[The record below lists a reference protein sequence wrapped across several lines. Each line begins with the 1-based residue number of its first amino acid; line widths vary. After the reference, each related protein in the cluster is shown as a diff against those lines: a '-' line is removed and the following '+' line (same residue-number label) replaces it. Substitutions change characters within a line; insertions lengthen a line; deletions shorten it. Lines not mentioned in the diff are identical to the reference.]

1 MRDRMSL
8 RVGASALYT
17 WLRGPTWDAG
27 SVLVGPSAELG
38 VIWARA
44 RLGAYVDVTDGRYRL
59 APNVGFAIGW

>member
-1 MRDRMSL
+1 MAPRPHLGRRQL
-8 RVGASALYT
+8 
-17 WLRGPTWDAG
+17 
-27 SVLVGPSAELG
+27 LVGPSAELG